1 MIVSEWRRWAAL
13 QQICVDLGVL
23 IGVEVARREGRERR
37 GWKRQVMRFERGF
50 AGGEVSL

>member
-1 MIVSEWRRWAAL
+1 
-13 QQICVDLGVL
+13 VDLGVL

-37 GWKRQVMRFERGF
+37 GWERQVMRFERGF

>member
-23 IGVEVARREGRERR
+23 IGVEVARR